1 MYEEMAFKMGPQ
13 NRSLTRRFE
22 ATSTQGKGAL
32 KRKDLDGK
40 SKELK
45 GQSLCTVGTQH
56 KNGRPQQK
64 RSESAHGPQLP
75 AGYHS
80 SWLIISILENS
91 NSRFLVTTCEL
102 S

>member
-45 GQSLCTVGTQH
+45 GQSLCPRLMFQ
-56 KNGRPQQK
+56 
-64 RSESAHGPQLP
+64 
-75 AGYHS
+75 
-80 SWLIISILENS
+80 
-91 NSRFLVTTCEL
+91 
-102 S
+102 

>member
-45 GQSLCTVGTQH
+45 GQSLWM
-56 KNGRPQQK
+56 P
-64 RSESAHGPQLP
+64 
-75 AGYHS
+75 
-80 SWLIISILENS
+80 SILYNGNTAQEWPP
-91 NSRFLVTTCEL
+91 TAEEE
-102 S
+102 

>member
-45 GQSLCTVGTQH
+45 GQSLCPVQWEHSTRMAAHSRRGVKVLMDPSCLRATIQAGLLFPFWRIATQDF
-56 KNGRPQQK
+56 
-64 RSESAHGPQLP
+64 
-75 AGYHS
+75 
-80 SWLIISILENS
+80 W
-91 NSRFLVTTCEL
+91 
-102 S
+102 